1 MYNISTQFAL
11 YSWQCTLYSCLYCG
25 YLHLIYTPDSGQCPI
40 WSWCISVR
48 VNAAVDPHFILF
60 TDFFSLCTLILFSE
74 ILCNVK
80 NIIFYCRKGIQLAHV
95 GNCTALDEN
104 EFCPDSC
111 PEDEDTPVCGSDGNS
126 YR

>member
-1 MYNISTQFAL
+1 MYIFAFKTFIL
-11 YSWQCTLYSCLYCG
+11 PPLVLCCHCG
-25 YLHLIYTPDSGQCPI
+25 HTTCSPLAYTPDPV

-60 TDFFSLCTLILFSE
+60 TDFFSLCILILFSE
-74 ILCNVK
+74 ILCNMK
-80 NIIFYCRKGIQLAHV
+80 NIIFDCRKGIQLAHI

-111 PEDEDTPVCGSDGNS
+111 PEDEDAPVCGSDGNS